1 MLRWALLLAGVL
13 VVHGFALFFLRDRF
27 FEVAVVTP
35 MPPPL
40 FLRVLRPTAPV
51 LPTPLHKRPPKP
63 AVVTPQPTPHV
74 DAVTPQAELASSA
87 VQDAAVSETA
97 PELAPEDAVTP
108 PEPAAADETPPPNA
122 QNAADKWPADTRLS
136 YRLKGYYRGD
146 FYGSGQV
153 QWQHSDGRYQVQ
165 VDLRMALVFTGHL
178 ISQGE
183 VRDDGLQPR
192 VYEERGMGRVRR
204 LVLDGTQ
211 VTFHDGSAQAQ
222 PPGLQDTASQFVE
235 LTRRF
240 SSGRQTLE
248 VGTPVSLWMARPR
261 EMNLWTYDVVALDTL
276 QIPDLGDV
284 AAYHLQ
290 PRSVAKP
297 GGVINADLWFAPS
310 LQYLPVRIRIN
321 LGGDNYADL
330 LVNRIE
336 QGDASTSKA
345 P

>member
-13 VVHGFALFFLRDRF
+13 VVHGLALFFLRDRF

-63 AVVTPQPTPHV
+63 AVVTPQPTPPV
-74 DAVTPQAELASSA
+74 DAANPQAELASSA

-108 PEPAAADETPPPNA
+108 PEPAAADATPPPDA
-122 QNAADKWPADTRLS
+122 QNAADQWPADTRLS

-165 VDLRMALVFTGHL
+165 VDLRMALIFTGHL

-183 VRDDGLQPR
+183 VREDGLQPR

-211 VTFHDGSAQAQ
+211 VTFHDGSVQAQ

-240 SSGRQTLE
+240 SSGRQPLE

-261 EMNLWTYDVVALDTL
+261 EMNLWTYDVVALETL
-276 QIPDLGDV
+276 QIPDVGDV
-284 AAYHLQ
+284 AAYHLK

-336 QGDASTSKA
+336 QGDTSASKA